1 MTPTLLS
8 FEKSS
13 PGKRAWYLP
22 KSEVPSFD
30 PEQSLS
36 PDLLR
41 KSPLGFPELAEI
53 DVVRH
58 YTNLSALNHGVDT
71 GFYPLGSCTMKYNP
85 KINEDLA
92 SLPEVKHCH
101 PLWPEERCQGLMAVL
116 YELEHALSE
125 ITGMDRFTLQPAAGA
140 HGELTA
146 LLIIKAYLKNHGES
160 YRNKVL
166 VPASAHGTN
175 PASAAMAGFEII
187 NVNCD
192 AEGLV
197 DLAHLK
203 SLLNPDTAALM
214 LTNPNTLGLFEKNIK
229 IIADLVHQN
238 GSLLYY
244 DGANL
249 NAIMGLTRP
258 GDMGFDLVH
267 LNLHKTF
274 STPHGGG
281 GPGAG
286 PVGVKSFL
294 SDYLPVPVLESKSGL
309 YTWNYDR
316 PQSIG
321 KVLGFYG
328 NYAVLLK
335 ALAYIKALG
344 GEGLT
349 QASRDAILSA
359 NYLRAGLDDS
369 FVIPYNRTCMHEF
382 VLSAINLKSYG
393 IRAIDVAKRLIDF
406 GYHPPTIYFPL
417 IVEEAMMI
425 EPTETESKE
434 TLDGF
439 LESLIQIAEEA
450 KTNQELLT
458 SAPHRTAVSRVDEAL
473 AARTPRLTWTQS
485 L

>member
-1 MTPTLLS
+1 MTSTLLS

-13 PGKRAWYLP
+13 PGKRSWFLP
-22 KSEVPSFD
+22 KSEVPSFN
-30 PEQSLS
+30 PELSLS

-41 KSPLGFPELAEI
+41 KSPLGFPEFAEI

-58 YTNLSALNHGVDT
+58 YINLSSLNHGVDT

-92 SLPEVKHCH
+92 SLPEIKYSH
-101 PLWPEERCQGLMAVL
+101 PLWPEESCQGLMAL
-116 YELEHALSE
+116 FFKLEQALSE

-146 LLIIKAYLKNHGES
+146 MLIIQAYLKKRGETG
-160 YRNKVL
+160 RTKIL
-166 VPASAHGTN
+166 VPVSAHGTN
-175 PASAAMAGFEII
+175 PASAAMAGFETIG
-187 NVNCD
+187 VNCD
-192 AEGLV
+192 DEGLV
-197 DLAHLK
+197 DLDHFK
-203 SLLNPDTAALM
+203 SLLNSDIAALM
-214 LTNPNTLGLFEKNIK
+214 LTNPNTLGLFEKNIQ

-258 GDMGFDLVH
+258 GDMGFDLIH

-286 PVGVKSFL
+286 PVGVKDFL
-294 SDYLPVPVLESKSGL
+294 SDYLPIPILEFESGK
-309 YTWNYDR
+309 YSWDYNR
-316 PQSIG
+316 PLSIG
-321 KVLGFYG
+321 KILGFYG
-328 NYAVLLK
+328 NSSVLIK
-335 ALAYIKALG
+335 ALAYIKAMG

-349 QASRDAILSA
+349 QASQDAILNA
-359 NYLRAGLDDS
+359 NYLQAGLGDS
-369 FVIPYNRTCMHEF
+369 FIIPYNRACMHEF
-382 VLSAINLKSYG
+382 VLSAINLKAHG
-393 IRAIDVAKRLIDF
+393 IRALDVAKRLIDF

-425 EPTETESKE
+425 EPTETESKR
-434 TLDGF
+434 TLDAF
-439 LESLIQIAEEA
+439 LESLIQIVEEA
-450 KTNQELLT
+450 KTNPELLT
-458 SAPHRTAVSRVDEAL
+458 SAPHRTTISRADETS
-473 AARTPRLTWTQS
+473 AARTPRLTWTPP